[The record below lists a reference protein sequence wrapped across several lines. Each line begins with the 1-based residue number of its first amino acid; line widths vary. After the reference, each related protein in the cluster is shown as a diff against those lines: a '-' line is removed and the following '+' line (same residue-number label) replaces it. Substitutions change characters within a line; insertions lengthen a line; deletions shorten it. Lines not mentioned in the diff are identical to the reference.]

1 MKMKKLLSTG
11 LALLLTTAMLAGCG
25 GSTQTASTDSAETGG
40 SAAAS
45 EEASA
50 AETTAEETAAPNSG
64 SDEIV
69 TLKWYMSIRGS

>member
-40 SAAAS
+40 IEAAS
-45 EEASA
+45 E
-50 AETTAEETAAPNSG
+50 
-64 SDEIV
+64 
-69 TLKWYMSIRGS
+69 

>member
-25 GSTQTASTDSAETGG
+25 GPTQTASTDSAETGG

-50 AETTAEETAAPNSG
+50 ADTAAETTAQETG
-64 SDEIV
+64 SDEVV
-69 TLKWYMSIRGS
+69 TLKW